1 MNKGLEVLK
10 QALEDSRISERKHRI
25 GMIYPTA
32 LILIMGVFLII
43 ATQLLMT
50 GIVTIL
56 ISLALYRKIFLLS
69 KDRTAEFENY
79 VKIAED
85 E

>member
-1 MNKGLEVLK
+1 MDKGLKVLK
-10 QALEDSRISERKHRI
+10 QALEDSRKSERKYRI

-43 ATQLLMT
+43 STQLLMT
-50 GIVTIL
+50 GIVTVL

-69 KDRTAEFENY
+69 KDRTVEFEKY
-79 VKIAED
+79 VKIAEN